1 MKISARQVKAAVDAY
16 LRDRLAA
23 GDTSKAASPSVATT
37 KRDEA
42 LRHFLDLMPEE
53 RDIVVHEL
61 RAKVRK
67 GSYFIS
73 SPEIVEALLGRLAA
87 GLITE

>member
-1 MKISARQVKAAVDAY
+1 MKISARQVRAAVDAY
-16 LRDRLAA
+16 LRDRAVGVGRLKA
-23 GDTSKAASPSVATT
+23 GALSDSP
-37 KRDEA
+37 KENEDA
-42 LRHFLDLMPEE
+42 LRRVFDRLPEE

-73 SPEIVEALLGRLAA
+73 SKAIVEALLGRLAA
-87 GLITE
+87 GLTTD

>member
-16 LRDRLAA
+16 LRDRLAI
-23 GDTSKAASPSVATT
+23 GETTKTASPPVAKT

-42 LRHFLDLMPEE
+42 LRQFLDLMPEE

-67 GSYFIS
+67 GKYFIS
-73 SPEIVEALLGRLAA
+73 SAEIVEALLGRLAA
-87 GLITE
+87 GLTAE

>member
-1 MKISARQVKAAVDAY
+1 MKISARQVKAAVDSY
-16 LRDRLAA
+16 LRDRLAT
-23 GDTSKAASPSVATT
+23 GETSKAASPSVSTT

-42 LRHFLDLMPEE
+42 LRRFLDLMPEE

-73 SPEIVEALLGRLAA
+73 SSEIVEALLGRLAA

>member
-16 LRDRLAA
+16 LRDRLAT
-23 GDTSKAASPSVATT
+23 GTTSKAASPSAVTT
-37 KRDEA
+37 KRDEE
-42 LRHFLDLMPEE
+42 LHRFLNLMPEE

-73 SPEIVEALLGRLAA
+73 SAEIVEALLGRLAA

>member
-16 LRDRLAA
+16 LRDRLAI
-23 GDTSKAASPSVATT
+23 GETSKVAIAPVEKS

-87 GLITE
+87 GLTAD

>member
-16 LRDRLAA
+16 LRDRLAF
-23 GDTSKAASPSVATT
+23 GETTKAPHPPFAKT

-67 GSYFIS
+67 GNYFIS
-73 SPEIVEALLGRLAA
+73 SAEIVEALLGRLAA
-87 GLITE
+87 GLTAE